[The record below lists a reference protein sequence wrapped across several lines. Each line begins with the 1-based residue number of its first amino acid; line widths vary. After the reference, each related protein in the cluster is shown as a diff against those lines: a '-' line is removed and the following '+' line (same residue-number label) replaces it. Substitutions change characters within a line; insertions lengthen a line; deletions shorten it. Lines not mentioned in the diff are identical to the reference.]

1 VFGRCLL
8 CHADAGEG
16 AQQAI
21 QSIGICLTVF
31 GQETNATYLVSKCI
45 GNAEACSRA
54 KHTAAGIRHC
64 HLYEPCIRR
73 YIADAT
79 AELNHE
85 TPPKFSERIS
95 EEPQE
100 MLENRMLPTKR
111 RNPDL
116 IGWDRSSSFLE
127 LTAKRGIGNCG
138 LLIHCEYPTNR
149 KQLRKPALVFALV
162 PWLGYAKSIFTE
174 DNYGNLHFISAN
186 EFFDGFALNLRD
198 CGEGVRI

>member
-8 CHADAGEG
+8 CHADAREG

-45 GNAEACSRA
+45 GNAEARSRA
-54 KHTAAGIRHC
+54 KHTAAGICHC
-64 HLYEPCIRR
+64 HLYEACIRR

-85 TPPKFSERIS
+85 TPQIQERIT

-100 MLENRMLPTKR
+100 MLEKERCYVTHTVWRAPVYER
-111 RNPDL
+111 P
-116 IGWDRSSSFLE
+116 
-127 LTAKRGIGNCG
+127 
-138 LLIHCEYPTNR
+138 
-149 KQLRKPALVFALV
+149 V
-162 PWLGYAKSIFTE
+162 LGFS
-174 DNYGNLHFISAN
+174 
-186 EFFDGFALNLRD
+186 
-198 CGEGVRI
+198 